1 MSEDR
6 AKGLPMCC
14 YFTGFCCLASSL
26 HRVTWSWAVR
36 RDTNPQYTCCVCV
49 CACVRAW
56 VGCPHCLSHFLQID
70 HPAHRHT
77 SPEDT
82 PPSISPHIDKIQATC
97 HTGCPQYMDLVR
109 LNIHREFAAAKMA
122 SFVGATR
129 HGSCLWK
136 ARQGSEKFNF
146 NKFDFRMGTAFPQDD
161 SNIDPPPSGFGVH
174 FPWTTSKWEVKLIN
188 GWGRGS
194 V

>member
-1 MSEDR
+1 VG
-6 AKGLPMCC
+6 GLPALP
-14 YFTGFCCLASSL
+14 F
-26 HRVTWSWAVR
+26 
-36 RDTNPQYTCCVCV
+36 
-49 CACVRAW
+49 
-56 VGCPHCLSHFLQID
+56 SHFLQID

-129 HGSCLWK
+129 HGSCLCK

-161 SNIDPPPSGFGVH
+161 SNIDPPPQWV
-174 FPWTTSKWEVKLIN
+174 
-188 GWGRGS
+188 RGS
-194 V
+194 FPLNYKQVGGKADQWLRTGECVILE